1 MLDLRLSDARAS
13 NRPVRRFRAGA
24 IGRDMSGPL
33 FIGLDAGTS
42 LVKAAIFDL
51 SGRQLGEAWSRT
63 SISRPGPGWSELDP
77 DESWQA
83 ALGVLRRLVDEC
95 GADRALIAGIGLTGA
110 MVGAWVVDE
119 AGNALRPGITWEDS
133 RTQRLIDEKLEA
145 DPGLMSRIFASSGST
160 MQQGCTLPLLR
171 WLVENEPHVLARAR
185 HVMSYK
191 DFLRMKLTGLAA
203 TDRSEASVIPGSARE
218 RTRSDAMIALFGL
231 AEVAHL
237 LPPVME
243 SETFIGGLLPAV
255 ADAIG
260 LPPGLPVAIG
270 AGDVAATIIGAGGF
284 ATGAATAVLGTTCM
298 VGICHDRPIFEP
310 ADVGLLFTL
319 PGHRWYR
326 AMVNVAGT
334 LNLDW
339 AFSALAPDIATH
351 PDRFEMMTAMVQA
364 VPPGADGLVYL
375 PYLSESGIIA
385 PVVEQR
391 ARAQFYGLTPRHQRP
406 ALFRAVLEGV
416 AFAMR
421 DLFDALGFSGE
432 RVLLTGGGAQN
443 PTWVQM
449 VADASGLHV
458 DVPDGT
464 QFGARGAALLA
475 ATAAGHFSSVGE
487 ASASVAGRDGATYAP
502 DSRGTGTAAAI
513 ARYREARDRL
523 LRPLQ
528 N

>member
-1 MLDLRLSDARAS
+1 MTA
-13 NRPVRRFRAGA
+13 
-24 IGRDMSGPL
+24 PL

-63 SISRPGPGWSELDP
+63 GISRPHPGWSELDP
-77 DESWQA
+77 EEAWQA
-83 ALGVLRRLVDEC
+83 AQDVLRRLVGDS
-95 GADRALIAGIGLTGA
+95 GVDRARIGGIGLTGA

-133 RTQRLIDEKLEA
+133 RTQPLIDERLAE
-145 DPGLMSRIFASSGST
+145 DPGFLSRIFASSGSM
-160 MQQGCTLPLLR
+160 MQQGCTLPLLE
-171 WLVENEPHVLARAR
+171 WLVRNEPHVLARAR
-185 HVMSYK
+185 YVMSYK
-191 DFLRMKLTGLAA
+191 DFLRMRLTGRAA

-218 RTRSDAMIALFGL
+218 RSRSDAMIALFGL
-231 AEVAHL
+231 GDVAHL

-243 SETFIGGLLPAV
+243 SETFIGGLLPA
-255 ADAIG
+255 AAEAIG
-260 LPPGLPVAIG
+260 LPAGVPVTIG

-284 ATGAATAVLGTTCM
+284 ATGAATAVLGTTAM
-298 VGICHDRPIFEP
+298 VGVCHDRPVFEP

-319 PGHRWYR
+319 PGERWYR

-339 AFSALAPDIATH
+339 AFSALAPDIASR
-351 PDRFEMMTAMVQA
+351 PDRFETMTAMVRA

-385 PVVEQR
+385 PVVDQH
-391 ARAQFYGLTPRHQRP
+391 ARAQFHGLSPRHGRP

-443 PTWVQM
+443 PFWAQM
-449 VADASGLHV
+449 IADAIGRPVH
-458 DVPDGT
+458 VPDGT

-475 ATAAGHFSSVGE
+475 ATAAGRFPTVAD
-487 ASASVAGRDGATYAP
+487 ASASVVGHGGVAYEPDAGNA
-502 DSRGTGTAAAI
+502 SVTAAAL

-523 LRPLQ
+523 LGPVPE
-528 N
+528 